1 MSDENAKCN
10 DQPASERS
18 CPDPAGYAPFVP
30 PFHYRTE
37 LRYIADSRGA
47 VMADLRMWPAL
58 TGYKIKDQ
66 ERIGNWIAES
76 LSDCA
81 FADRDGDNLQHNAEM
96 DNGE

>member
-1 MSDENAKCN
+1 
-10 DQPASERS
+10 
-18 CPDPAGYAPFVP
+18 
-30 PFHYRTE
+30 
-37 LRYIADSRGA
+37 
-47 VMADLRMWPAL
+47 MADLRMWPAL